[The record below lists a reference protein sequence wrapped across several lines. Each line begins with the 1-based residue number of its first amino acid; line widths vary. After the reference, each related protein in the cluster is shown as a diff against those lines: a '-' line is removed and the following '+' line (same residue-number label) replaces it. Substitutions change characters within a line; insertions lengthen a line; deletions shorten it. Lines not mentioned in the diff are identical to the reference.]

1 MLRSVTKSYLT
12 KHLYTNCHVKNVL
25 MVAQKPPLRSL
36 SEDDGVMLLSPMRD
50 LVEITGPMTYN
61 ESAQAWNI
69 IRLRKDILH
78 EFPELKDK
86 RALFNYKL
94 IIPRNPQAIKKLME
108 ETSKSQNVFPI
119 LLSFSKVKEG

>member
-1 MLRSVTKSYLT
+1 MGAV
-12 KHLYTNCHVKNVL
+12 
-25 MVAQKPPLRSL
+25 KPPLRAK
-36 SEDDGVMLLSPMRD
+36 SEDDGVTLLSPMRD

-78 EFPELKDK
+78 EFPDLKDK
-86 RALFNYKL
+86 RTLFNYKL

-108 ETSKSQNVFPI
+108 ESSKSQNVLPI
-119 LLSFSKVKEG
+119 FLSFSKVKKEEQ